1 MSSFSENLEEL
12 YLNYDTANILK
23 SDTDKSEIIGMFK
36 EELDYPEDLTKCMLK
51 LKKSYLNSVI
61 MRIKIRQKNLNESEI
76 KNDILNFNNEL
87 TPILDKLLNN
97 EKFIK
102 QHDEIIKEESK
113 VEKEVKKIEEKVS
126 ETEINKSIDEFMEE
140 WVEKTDDDCDFIKVS
155 ELYDNYIE
163 YCTEAEYEKESKSS
177 FKEYL
182 SIKIGKPVNSGYKG
196 YKLAE
201 AED

>member
-1 MSSFSENLEEL
+1 MSNFSENLEEL

-76 KNDILNFNNEL
+76 KNDILNFNSEL

-102 QHDEIIKEESK
+102 QHDEIIKEEN
-113 VEKEVKKIEEKVS
+113 EKEDKKIEEKVS
-126 ETEINKSIDEFMEE
+126 EIEINKSIDEFMEE
-140 WVEKTDDDCDFIKVS
+140 WIEKTDDDSDFIKVS

-201 AED
+201 AEE

>member
-51 LKKSYLNSVI
+51 LNKSYLNSVI
-61 MRIKIRQKNLNESEI
+61 MRIKIRQKKLNESEI
-76 KNDILNFNNEL
+76 KNDILNFNSEL

-102 QHDEIIKEESK
+102 QHTEIIAESN
-113 VEKEVKKIEEKVS
+113 VEKEVNKIESKVIEKES
-126 ETEINKSIDEFMEE
+126 NKSIDDFMEE
-140 WVEKTDDDCDFIKVS
+140 WVEKTDDDSDFIKVS

-163 YCTEAEYEKESKSS
+163 YCTEAEYEKEPKSS
-177 FKEYL
+177 FKEHL
-182 SIKIGKPVNSGYKG
+182 STKIGKPVNSGYKG

-201 AED
+201 AEE

>member
-1 MSSFSENLEEL
+1 MSNFSENLEEL

-23 SDTDKSEIIGMFK
+23 LDTDKSEIIGMFK

-76 KNDILNFNNEL
+76 KNDILNFNSEL

>member
-87 TPILDKLLNN
+87 TPILDKLLNS

-102 QHDEIIKEESK
+102 QYDEIIKEENK

-140 WVEKTDDDCDFIKVS
+140 WVEKTDDDSDFIKVS

-201 AED
+201 AEE

>member
-76 KNDILNFNNEL
+76 KNDILNFNSEL

-102 QHDEIIKEESK
+102 QHDEIIKEEN
-113 VEKEVKKIEEKVS
+113 EKKDKKTEEKVS
-126 ETEINKSIDEFMEE
+126 EIEINKSIDEFMEE
-140 WVEKTDDDCDFIKVS
+140 WVEKTDDDSDFIKVS
-155 ELYDNYIE
+155 ELYENYIE

-201 AED
+201 AEE